1 MSGGETGFARVRDK
15 EREIERERI
24 LDELLGIFVGDRFH
38 GLPETF
44 ESLETLKQQQRR
56 RRRQQQHQ
64 RWQQSG
70 SGGGKVRDG
79 GDR

>member
-1 MSGGETGFARVRDK
+1 MSDGGTVSRDS
-15 EREIERERI
+15 I

-44 ESLETLKQQQRR
+44 ESLETLKQQQ
-56 RRRQQQHQ
+56 QQQHQ

-70 SGGGKVRDG
+70 GSGKVRDG
-79 GDR
+79 EDR